1 MISRAGLKPF
11 HVPLGIR
18 INEDNA
24 RKSLCI
30 RCNTCDGHP
39 CLIGAKSD
47 AQTICVDP
55 ALEYENVSLVTNAKV
70 MRLETNGN
78 SREVSKVIV
87 ERNGAREEYSGH
99 IVVVVRC
106 SELRRIV
113 AQIGK

>member
-1 MISRAGLKPF
+1 
-11 HVPLGIR
+11 
-18 INEDNA
+18 
-24 RKSLCI
+24 
-30 RCNTCDGHP
+30 
-39 CLIGAKSD
+39 
-47 AQTICVDP
+47 
-55 ALEYENVSLVTNAKV
+55 

-87 ERNGAREEYSGH
+87 ERNGAREEYSGD